1 MSIFTSETTELE
13 KIEEVEN
20 EIREFL
26 RRDVAGLRR
35 QPGNNGKIVAD
46 NVSSLL
52 HRVSINST
60 QEVDRLIGE
69 LKTLRD
75 RLEQEGER
83 VQREIVAYAGL
94 SEAAMRSTKL
104 IAESLNHWKNVPG
117 APINERA

>member
-69 LKTLRD
+69 PRRCATDWSR
-75 RLEQEGER
+75 
-83 VQREIVAYAGL
+83 
-94 SEAAMRSTKL
+94 
-104 IAESLNHWKNVPG
+104 
-117 APINERA
+117 RANASSAKSSHTRA